1 MPQLPDCMLLGAQGR
16 LGLRGRLGLLK
27 PRLGKPSLRVGL
39 LPRLQ
44 KRLPGL
50 WKRLLRWLRI
60 RVLLLGAAAPRLLLR
75 PGLGDGLRTT
85 P

>member
-1 MPQLPDCMLLGAQGR
+1 M
-16 LGLRGRLGLLK
+16 GLRGRLGLLK
-27 PRLGKPSLRVGL
+27 PRLGKPSLGKPSLRVGL